1 MRSGAKSSRPGSE
14 LELPAVTLLAQPRQ
28 GAEAIAH
35 ARREIATI
43 EADILAGNPDRHGR
57 CRGVVD
63 WSCELRRVEQNDPTM
78 TAGGLCGES
87 KIEILVNRRFV

>member
-1 MRSGAKSSRPGSE
+1 M
-14 LELPAVTLLAQPRQ
+14 PAVTLLAQPRQ

-57 CRGVVD
+57 CRGLVD
-63 WSCELRRVEQNDPTM
+63 WSCELRRLEQNEKSPPGLE
-78 TAGGLCGES
+78 GGGGQEGEPS
-87 KIEILVNRRFV
+87 EATS